1 MGAQLDALL
10 VKLASGGTPWK
21 RAVDLATTANITLSG
36 LQTIDGQTT
45 VEGRR
50 VLVKDQAAPAQNG
63 VYIARTGTWTRAED
77 MDRDSYAQ
85 IGTVVRVMRGTANGG
100 KLFYIS
106 APTSGDIRIGSTS
119 TTWSEWAGGAS
130 GVVAPTADTVPL
142 RDTAGELYATS
153 FQGGATGSTTVA
165 AVGATSD
172 ITIDAGRDVI
182 IDVGSTSDEIAIK
195 AGGVT
200 KATIVPGA
208 VNVAI
213 ATATDVGISL
223 SASGTGVAQ
232 INGASVNLSSTAG
245 ALATLRADASAVV
258 IGDDDEP
265 DALTITPNG
274 GGGTTTIAGFQ
285 PLSLSAAGAMTVQPA
300 QATSGAGHKLT
311 VGGGSGQ
318 TPGTHLAGGI
328 DVQLGQVVS
337 NNSAGID
344 LYAGATHLC
353 QVRGA
358 LATYTEIAHQPINSA
373 LLLRATSTGGQVWCQ
388 ANNLVKLVQANAA
401 NGFIDMSSNRT
412 RHFGASDTTQFDE
425 VLRTSVLTTTDA
437 LQTLLT
443 LVTTSNRAYTIVD
456 VLKWS
461 NDTDDKT
468 GGAVLES
475 QWENVAGTLTQVGAT
490 TALAD
495 HFRSSDTGIALVDLS
510 HSNSGTSHLL
520 RVDPSTAKTRNWNI
534 TRTIYERVIA

>member
-50 VLVKDQAAPAQNG
+50 VLVQDQTAPAQNG

-119 TTWSEWAGGAS
+119 TTWSEFSAGAGT
-130 GVVAPTADTVPL
+130 VAPTADTVPQ
-142 RDTAGELYATS
+142 RDAAGELYATS

-182 IDVGSTSDEIAIK
+182 LDLGSTSDEISIRAS
-195 AGGVT
+195 GVT
-200 KATIVPGA
+200 QATITPGA
-208 VNVAI
+208 STTTIASAQSMRVESSADFL
-213 ATATDVGISL
+213 ATAPTASMVSTA
-223 SASGTGVAQ
+223 SPNAQVQASGA
-232 INGASVNLSSTAG
+232 
-245 ALATLRADASAVV
+245 AVT
-258 IGDDDEP
+258 IGDSDEP
-265 DALTITPNG
+265 AALTITPNG
-274 GGGTTTIAGFQ
+274 IGGTTTIAGFQ

-300 QATSGAGHKLT
+300 QATAGAGHKLT

-344 LYAGATHLC
+344 LYAGATNLC
-353 QVRGA
+353 QIRGT
-358 LATYTEIAHQPINSA
+358 LATYTEISHKQTNSA
-373 LLLRATSTGGQVWCQ
+373 LLLRALESGSQVWCQ
-388 ANNLVKLVQANAA
+388 ANNRVLMTQANAA
-401 NGFIDMSSNRT
+401 AGFVDIAST
-412 RHFGASDTTQFDE
+412 RRRWYTASEGRLIRSDEAGSATIAGA
-425 VLRTSVLTTTDA
+425 TTTNIVTYA
-437 LQTLLT
+437 
-443 LVTTSNRAYTIVD
+443 TTSNRRYQVFG
-456 VLKWS
+456 VLTVS
-461 NDTDDKT
+461 NDTDNE
-468 GGAVLES
+468 GADYWVRAS
-475 QWENVAGTLTQVGAT
+475 FKNVAGVVTQIGAT
-490 TALAD
+490 QTIAAD
-495 HFRSSDTGIALVDLS
+495 LEDAGQTGLSAVLDFTGTTIRLRLVTDSGDTVNADGVLEL
-510 HSNSGTSHLL
+510 
-520 RVDPSTAKTRNWNI
+520 
-534 TRTIYERVIA
+534 YERILA